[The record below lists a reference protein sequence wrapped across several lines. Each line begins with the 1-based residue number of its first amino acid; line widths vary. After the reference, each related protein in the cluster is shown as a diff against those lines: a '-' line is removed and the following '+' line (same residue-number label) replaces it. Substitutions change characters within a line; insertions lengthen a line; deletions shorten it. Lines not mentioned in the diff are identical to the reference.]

1 MLGRIRAE
9 PASPARKSWTRFVLI
24 RVEGKEAL
32 SMWPRFGPGAILL
45 LDRHYT
51 SLRPYRK
58 DDRNIYVVRKGDG
71 LTVRYVDVSGAVL
84 ILRPHNSDYPIE
96 LLPMEGGQNPGE
108 RIVGRVAHIAL
119 EA

>member
-1 MLGRIRAE
+1 
-9 PASPARKSWTRFVLI
+9 V
-24 RVEGKEAL
+24 
-32 SMWPRFGPGAILL
+32 
-45 LDRHYT
+45 
-51 SLRPYRK
+51 
-58 DDRNIYVVRKGDG
+58 
-71 LTVRYVDVSGAVL
+71 